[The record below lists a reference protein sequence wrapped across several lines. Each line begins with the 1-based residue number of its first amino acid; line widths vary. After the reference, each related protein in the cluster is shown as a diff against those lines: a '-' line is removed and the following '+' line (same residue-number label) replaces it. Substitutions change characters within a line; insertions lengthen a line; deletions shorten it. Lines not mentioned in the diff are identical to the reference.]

1 MHSFGIQIAFIKL
14 AMIVPLQIRRCRI
27 TWLESWSGAAV
38 RPNRNG
44 GNMKTLFA
52 AVLVAGTLAG
62 FSAADAAGGCGP
74 GFHRGPYGGCRPNGG
89 AIVVAPRVV
98 APRVVVAPAP
108 VVVVP
113 RARVCPYGFAW
124 RYGRCRPI

>member
-1 MHSFGIQIAFIKL
+1 MFDVSKIL
-14 AMIVPLQIRRCRI
+14 TCRI
-27 TWLESWSGAAV
+27 TRLESLSERRVAAQQ
-38 RPNRNG
+38 NG

-52 AVLVAGTLAG
+52 AVLVAGTIAG

-89 AIVVAPRVV
+89 AVVVAPRVV
-98 APRVVVAPAP
+98 IAPAP

-113 RARVCPYGFAW
+113 RVRVCPYGFAW
-124 RYGRCRPI
+124 RAGRCRPI